1 MRSNLPINLTAR
13 ATKAKCSSPYLEKL
27 QSITHLLLIANW
39 RTQRERERE
48 RENGMV
54 EQRNA
59 ALDNLKEL
67 FREIIRTNKRQPI
80 TMISGRQSN

>member
-1 MRSNLPINLTAR
+1 LAD
-13 ATKAKCSSPYLEKL
+13 AE
-27 QSITHLLLIANW
+27 
-39 RTQRERERE
+39 RERERE